1 MQANNYMAITN
12 KLLIVDSL
20 NYANSTANEKK
31 SIIYSVCKE
40 E

>member
-1 MQANNYMAITN
+1 MQANSYVVVTN

-20 NYANSTANEKK
+20 NYAISTANEKT

>member
-1 MQANNYMAITN
+1 MQANSYVVVTN

-20 NYANSTANEKK
+20 NYAISIANEKTL
-31 SIIYSVCKE
+31 IIYSVCKE